1 MEDQNTPFKAG
12 LNAGLILGILS
23 VVITFIVYF
32 VSPPILVSVMYGIAM
47 LVVFIGLLI
56 YFGIQ
61 YRTSIGGFMDFSKA
75 FQYSFIALLVAGI
88 ITQIGTALLYNI
100 IDPALPG
107 VLAEQTIE
115 NTMTMM
121 DKFGAADSISSEQLD
136 KMREDAEANYTLTGQ
151 FKALGIAAII
161 YAVIALILGAILKKR
176 DKSLDF

>member
-1 MEDQNTPFKAG
+1 MEDRNTPFKAG
-12 LNAGLILGILS
+12 LNAGMILGILS

-32 VSPPILVSVMYGIAM
+32 ISPPTLVSGLFGIAM
-47 LVVFIGLLI
+47 LVVFFGLLI

-61 YRTSIGGFMDFSKA
+61 YRNSVGGFLEFGGA
-75 FQYSFIALLVAGI
+75 FQYAFIALLVAGI
-88 ITQIGTALLYNI
+88 ITQIGSALLYNV
-100 IDPALPG
+100 IDPALPS

-115 NTMTMM
+115 NTMAMM
-121 DKFGAADSISSEQLD
+121 EKFGAADAISSEQLD
-136 KMREDAEANYTLTGQ
+136 KMREDAEANYTITGQ